1 MTSKTDRSTQPRE
14 EKPNPTTAKGG
25 VCPFVANPMPDCHC
39 AQMTSLRIPHIL
51 DRCGGNFENCEIY
64 RRQQH
69 QPISEV
75 ED

>member
-1 MTSKTDRSTQPRE
+1 LTSKTDRSTQPRE

-51 DRCGGNFENCEIY
+51 KTARSIAGSSTS
-64 RRQQH
+64 RSRK
-69 QPISEV
+69 SRT
-75 ED
+75 